1 MKARGLQKSQFSN
14 SLVNW
19 EKFGSAAKAFQ
30 KSQFSIS
37 IINWEKLRSTHS
49 PRPTFQNPNFE
60 PMDELGK
67 AMS

>member
-37 IINWEKLRSTHS
+37 IINWEKLR
-49 PRPTFQNPNFE
+49 PTFQNPNFE

-67 AMS
+67 PMS